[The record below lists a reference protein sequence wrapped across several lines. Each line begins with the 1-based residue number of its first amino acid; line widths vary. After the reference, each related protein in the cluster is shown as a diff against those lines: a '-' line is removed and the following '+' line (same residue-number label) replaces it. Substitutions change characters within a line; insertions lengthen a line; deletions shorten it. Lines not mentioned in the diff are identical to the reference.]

1 MRFQEKTAAE
11 EGFANV
17 WAVHIAPG
25 LGRYRSSFF
34 RRRRFAVLGVI
45 GFFGLIVPLLIWARR
60 FVEPGSELAPVI
72 YALSALG
79 VSAGW
84 YYLTCKGFVDHV
96 RQFDQFMR
104 ASVAKHFAPIFRLE
118 TRPEQAHYYADML
131 QAEGMTRRGDA
142 TISNYHTGNYRD
154 CSLEFFNVCYERV
167 YYARNSGRRR
177 SRSYFLI
184 VAIGVPMAFNGE
196 VHIKCDY
203 GFVANW
209 LRGKVMRKKRLQ
221 VSHHAFEEKFEIYA
235 DDPLT
240 ARRLVSRAFCNN
252 LMAIEAMYPK
262 RFGVLRR
269 PMTALF
275 KDGKFFLVIGNV
287 SDMMSDGISYSHPD
301 KVQKTARRMIAR
313 LAVMPRIV
321 DYLHGRHG

>member
-11 EGFANV
+11 QGFSNV
-17 WAVHIAPG
+17 WNIHIAPT
-25 LGRYRSSFF
+25 LGRYRSGFF
-34 RRRRFAVLGVI
+34 RTRRLAV
-45 GFFGLIVPLLIWARR
+45 FGILIYISVLVPVMVWARR
-60 FVEPGSELAPVI
+60 FVEPGSEAAPLI
-72 YALSALG
+72 FAAAALLTSG
-79 VSAGW
+79 GW
-84 YYLTCKGFVDHV
+84 YYVMGKPFVDQV
-96 RQFDQFMR
+96 KQFDQFMR

-131 QAEGMTRRGDA
+131 QAEGMTRKGDA
-142 TISNYHTGNYRD
+142 TITNYHTGTYRE

-167 YYARNSGRRR
+167 YYSRNHGRRR
-177 SRSYFLI
+177 NRSYFLI
-184 VAIGVPMAFNGE
+184 VAIGVPMAFDGE
-196 VHIKCDY
+196 VHIKRDR
-203 GFVANW
+203 GAIANW
-209 LRGKVMRKKRLQ
+209 LRGKFMRKQRLK
-221 VSHHAFEEKFEIYA
+221 VSHYAFEEKFEIYA
-235 DDPLT
+235 DNPAT

-262 RFGVLRR
+262 RFGLLPR

-301 KVQKTARRMIAR
+301 KVQQTARRMIAR